1 MGNSWLLYN
10 HENKRIHRRSKTM
23 SQYQFKRMVAEAW
36 MAQNAD
42 GSQRKRRR
50 RSSTPVAPR
59 PRGRR
64 GRRSSTVAQT
74 TRYDRMDHMPA
85 ATCGTYNRQRC
96 ALCNALT
103 NTYCVKCEAHLCCF
117 YIRNCFRPF
126 HYRNFEDAGSAQ
138 NAVPVDADPD
148 SPQPLDNDPD
158 SPQPLDAEDLQ
169 SDESNEELQSDESNE

>member
-1 MGNSWLLYN
+1 
-10 HENKRIHRRSKTM
+10 M

-103 NTYCVKCEAHLCCF
+103 NTYCVKCEAHLCMF
-117 YIRNCFRPF
+117 FNRNCFRPF
-126 HYRNFEDAGSAQ
+126 HYRELEDADSDSDQ
-138 NAVPVDADPD
+138 NAEAIDDPDALPLDAAAIDDPD
-148 SPQPLDNDPD
+148 SP
-158 SPQPLDAEDLQ
+158 PLDAA
-169 SDESNEELQSDESNE
+169 ELQSDESNE